1 MLQKVLKYLIAS
13 VWLVNGLIC
22 KVLNFT
28 QRHQEIVGAIL
39 NIKYAREITLLIGV
53 LEVIMSFWILSNYKQ
68 KLSAFTQIFFLMT
81 MNSIEFIYVKE
92 LLLWGELNLVFA
104 IIFSVIVYYS
114 QFLINKK

>member
-1 MLQKVLKYLIAS
+1 MLQKVLKYLIVS

-68 KLSAFTQIFFLMT
+68 KLSAFTQIFF
-81 MNSIEFIYVKE
+81 
-92 LLLWGELNLVFA
+92 
-104 IIFSVIVYYS
+104 
-114 QFLINKK
+114 